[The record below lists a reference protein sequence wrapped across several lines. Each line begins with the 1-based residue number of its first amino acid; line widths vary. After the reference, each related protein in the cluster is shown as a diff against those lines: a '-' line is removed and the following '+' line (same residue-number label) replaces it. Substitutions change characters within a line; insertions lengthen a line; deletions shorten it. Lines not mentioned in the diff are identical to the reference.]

1 MSDEDENAR
10 QLNEAE
16 EILDVVFPSRDESA
30 VVLHPC
36 EDSFDLPSAPV
47 PAQRSAILG
56 LAFSV
61 GSVGGD
67 HLNAIIIGQ
76 RFIERVGVVSLIANQ
91 SFGHLV
97 EEACGQ
103 NNFHKLALGRRSA
116 LDSDGE
122 RKTVTRGDSDDLRP
136 LAAPGRANCKAPFLA
151 LAKVAS
157 TKASSR
163 LSLPRSCKCL
173 ASRRSTSTTV
183 SYTHLADKDTAR

>member
-47 PAQRSAILG
+47 TAQRSAILG
-56 LAFSV
+56 LPFSV

-76 RFIERVGVVSLIANQ
+76 RFIERFACRVQ
-91 SFGHLV
+91 
-97 EEACGQ
+97 ACGSCS
-103 NNFHKLALGRRSA
+103 GRM
-116 LDSDGE
+116 
-122 RKTVTRGDSDDLRP
+122 
-136 LAAPGRANCKAPFLA
+136 
-151 LAKVAS
+151 
-157 TKASSR
+157 
-163 LSLPRSCKCL
+163 LPR
-173 ASRRSTSTTV
+173 
-183 SYTHLADKDTAR
+183 